1 MRSNQYTNDKLYT
14 LLLTSSAQT
23 FKNMIFFFAYEIL
36 YLGEGTAYVPHHA
49 MGDDIFTL
57 VLAPSTTQCSS
68 QALSIPF
75 SIVPPC
81 LQQPIL

>member
-1 MRSNQYTNDKLYT
+1 MHSI
-14 LLLTSSAQT
+14 LLASSAQT
-23 FKNMIFFFAYEIL
+23 FKNMIFFFAYEML
-36 YLGEGTAYVPHHA
+36 YLGEGTAYVPRHA
-49 MGDDIFTL
+49 MGDDIITL

-75 SIVPPC
+75 STVPLC